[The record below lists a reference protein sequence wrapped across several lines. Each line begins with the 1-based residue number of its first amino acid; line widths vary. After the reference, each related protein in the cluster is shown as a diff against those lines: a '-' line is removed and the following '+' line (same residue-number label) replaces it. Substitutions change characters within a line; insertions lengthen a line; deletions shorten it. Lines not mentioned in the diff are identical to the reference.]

1 MASTCQDRILSA
13 PAHHVKATLA
23 FLCKD
28 SEVEK
33 LTLARLDALA
43 RMEKA
48 ATEAPGNKRKATEE
62 LAVCVQCEA
71 PFYKDENHIGACS
84 YHPGE
89 MEVDDDNDFWADHD
103 ENIHGTIDSDW
114 ARKEYPGGFIWSCCE
129 KNAEGAPGCT
139 TGRHEADP
147 QKAWKD
153 GSEEEEA

>member
-1 MASTCQDRILSA
+1 MGSTCQDRILSA

-28 SEVEK
+28 SE
-33 LTLARLDALA
+33 
-43 RMEKA
+43 
-48 ATEAPGNKRKATEE
+48 
-62 LAVCVQCEA
+62 
-71 PFYKDENHIGACS
+71 DENHIGACS

-129 KNAEGAPGCT
+129 KNAE
-139 TGRHEADP
+139 E
-147 QKAWKD
+147 
-153 GSEEEEA
+153 GSWLYNWSP